1 MAISRYD
8 RDPLIFGGRSFGSAQ
23 AVVIIRDA
31 VRRGQISLKEKVMS
45 ESERL
50 DVIAGQQYQDASL
63 WWVIA
68 AASNI
73 GWGLQ
78 VPAGTKISIPTNIS
92 EVLEIIA

>member
-8 RDPLIFGGRSFGSAQ
+8 RNPLIFGGRSFGSAQ
-23 AVVIIRDA
+23 SVVIIRDA
-31 VRRGQISLKEKVMS
+31 VRRGQISLKEKIMS

-78 VPAGTKISIPTNIS
+78 VPAGTKISIPTDIS

>member
-1 MAISRYD
+1 MAISTYD

-23 AVVIIRDA
+23 SVVIIRDA
-31 VRRGQISLKEKVMS
+31 VRRGQISLKEKIMS

-78 VPAGTKISIPTNIS
+78 VPAGTKISIPTDIS

>member
-1 MAISRYD
+1 
-8 RDPLIFGGRSFGSAQ
+8 
-23 AVVIIRDA
+23 
-31 VRRGQISLKEKVMS
+31 MS